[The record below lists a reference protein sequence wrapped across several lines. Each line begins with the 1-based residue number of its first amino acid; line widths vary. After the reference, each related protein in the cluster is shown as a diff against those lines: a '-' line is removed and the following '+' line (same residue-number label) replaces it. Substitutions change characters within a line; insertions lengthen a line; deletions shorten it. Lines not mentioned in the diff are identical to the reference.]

1 MNLGCTMGKY
11 LDGYDGPL
19 TRCDSI
25 INLKEVASNTM
36 EIPGP
41 ICQACIEVS
50 PYRDDMI
57 VYGPWQGHPTHSRGY
72 LENPVGQHGV
82 KRPAGTKWSDH
93 C

>member
-1 MNLGCTMGKY
+1 MGKY
-11 LDGYDGPL
+11 LNGDDGPL
-19 TRCDSI
+19 TGCHSI
-25 INLKEVASNTM
+25 KNLKEVAINPM

-41 ICQACIEVS
+41 ICQACIKIS
-50 PYRDDMI
+50 PNRDDMV

-72 LENPVGQHGV
+72 LEWDMGQNGV